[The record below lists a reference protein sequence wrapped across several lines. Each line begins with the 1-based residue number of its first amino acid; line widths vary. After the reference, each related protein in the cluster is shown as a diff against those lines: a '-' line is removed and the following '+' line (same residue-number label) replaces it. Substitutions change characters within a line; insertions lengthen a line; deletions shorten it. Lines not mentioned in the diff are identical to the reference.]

1 MKRLVLAAAFLCM
14 PLFAHAQNVGEDDQR
29 VHYFECYAKCS
40 ANRPYEYCQSLCSCA
55 TAEVAKLS
63 KAEYDGYNAGMGK
76 GGSDSAQGQSY
87 VKKITALCH
96 KNAHAMVK

>member
-1 MKRLVLAAAFLCM
+1 MKRLIFAAALLSIPAFG
-14 PLFAHAQNVGEDDQR
+14 HAQNVGEDDQR
-29 VHYFECYAKCS
+29 VHYFECYANCS
-40 ANRPYEYCQSLCSCA
+40 VNRPYEYCQNLCSCA

-76 GGSDSAQGQSY
+76 GGSDSAQAQTY

-96 KNAHAMVK
+96 KNANALTK